1 MVTVWRGWRG
11 TRAVRRA
18 RGDWK
23 EIVSSFGRDR
33 ARGGVARGVGTRAM
47 MRGHGGETLKVEE
60 AVRGEAA
67 AKKKKRGMEGLTNAM
82 VCDHTRE

>member
-1 MVTVWRGWRG
+1 M
-11 TRAVRRA
+11 RRA

-47 MRGHGGETLKVEE
+47 MRGHGGETLKEE
-60 AVRGEAA
+60 EGGCPRRGGEEEEEEEWDG
-67 AKKKKRGMEGLTNAM
+67 RTDE
-82 VCDHTRE
+82 CDGV